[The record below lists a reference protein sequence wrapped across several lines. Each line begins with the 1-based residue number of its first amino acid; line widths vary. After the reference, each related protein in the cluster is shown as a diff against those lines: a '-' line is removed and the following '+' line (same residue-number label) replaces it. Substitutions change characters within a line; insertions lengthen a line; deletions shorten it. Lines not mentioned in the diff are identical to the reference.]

1 MSINVTTPHQ
11 SEAPFVGERVFQNRG
26 VCLQAF
32 PPLPTPT
39 PLRRPFCS
47 RPNFRAA
54 RMRKKLFA
62 RTGTLATQAGIE
74 ETVCDAG
81 RHTHCRSQ
89 ISRVAKTWQM
99 IVYDNSFRGNV
110 FHMKRYQ
117 IRRYQIQAT

>member
-1 MSINVTTPHQ
+1 MLTSCQSANEINREK
-11 SEAPFVGERVFQNRG
+11 SGGVFQNRG

-62 RTGTLATQAGIE
+62 RTGTLATQAKLRPAQI
-74 ETVCDAG
+74 TKISPFDSDAEL
-81 RHTHCRSQ
+81 
-89 ISRVAKTWQM
+89 
-99 IVYDNSFRGNV
+99 N
-110 FHMKRYQ
+110 
-117 IRRYQIQAT
+117 